1 MRAPADSSTVA
12 GSRVRNCELTW
23 ETSHVWFLSELDPL
37 TLVPYLDATHVVH
50 DVTDDPM
57 LEEFAATPWNLPT
70 TPVVASAVAGT
81 H

>member
-1 MRAPADSSTVA
+1 
-12 GSRVRNCELTW
+12 VR
-23 ETSHVWFLSELDPL
+23 FLSELDPL

-70 TPVVASAVAGT
+70 TPVAASAVAGT